1 MWIEN
6 VPASSIANRMHIDAG
21 PNSMLIQILDPC
33 STFPVPK
40 HQFKEIHQFEF
51 LDIEDDDIKNGS
63 FPEDVAIQE
72 DQAVKIARLLKR
84 AFENRMH
91 VVVHCHAG
99 LCRSGAVAEV
109 GIMMGFQDTER
120 TRIPN
125 LRVKQK
131 LLRALGMD
139 FDPNESPLLLGADK
153 YNF

>member
-6 VPASSIANRMHIDAG
+6 VPASSIANRMHMDAG
-21 PNSMLIQILDPC
+21 PNSMLIQILDPA
-33 STFPVPK
+33 SVFPRPL
-40 HQFKEIHQFEF
+40 HRFKEIHQFEF
-51 LDIEDDDIKNGS
+51 LDIEDDDIAKGA

-72 DQAVKIARLLKR
+72 DQAVEIARLLR
-84 AFENRMH
+84 HALENRMH

-125 LRVKQK
+125 LRVKHK

-139 FDPNESPLLLGADK
+139 FDPNESPFLFGTDK